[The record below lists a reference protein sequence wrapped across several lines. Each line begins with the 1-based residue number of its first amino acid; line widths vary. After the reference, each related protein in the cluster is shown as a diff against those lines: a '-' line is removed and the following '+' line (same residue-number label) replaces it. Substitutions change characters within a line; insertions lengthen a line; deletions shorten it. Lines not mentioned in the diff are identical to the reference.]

1 MDKQGDPFQITNKSQ
16 KSIGGEVRNMG
27 ATSTGITGRFFSQ
40 GVTPERTP
48 GFLGINDAADPSSRM
63 CLAGD
68 TQGPIGTTGDKS
80 TVESSRPEDR
90 LTCSALVF
98 DFDEL
103 VRLFKH
109 TASAIA
115 IDNLTK
121 VQWDGLLKTVQTG
134 TAAEIQN
141 QTSVLAGQFMEEFTT
156 QTGLGGAEACAYLE
170 QLAKRKETATESTKT
185 KFADALANNLA
196 QVEFAKG
203 MVKGL
208 SAVKFGSTVI
218 LKTAGLFTGIGGF
231 LVDLGYEVAIKLV
244 ESQDDAAGATV
255 VAVVQKE
262 VAEEIQEEG
271 TEKSAEAWK
280 NHVTKLDDQLTKHQ
294 RQLKDNRLSSKKR
307 RGVTK
312 RYSRLEAQ
320 GNKLAGKASKV
331 GALAKRA
338 KVIGPAGK
346 LVGIAFWA
354 KNVNEAWV
362 ELVETWAEAD
372 R

>member
-1 MDKQGDPFQITNKSQ
+1 MRLIP
-16 KSIGGEVRNMG
+16 V
-27 ATSTGITGRFFSQ
+27 
-40 GVTPERTP
+40 
-48 GFLGINDAADPSSRM
+48 LRM

-68 TQGPIGTTGDKS
+68 TPGPIGTTGDKS
-80 TVESSRPEDR
+80 TVETSRTEDR

-121 VQWDGLLKTVQTG
+121 VQWDGSLKTVQTG

-156 QTGLGGAEACAYLE
+156 QTGLGGAAACAYLE
-170 QLAKRKETATESTKT
+170 LLAKRKESASESTKT
-185 KFADALANNLA
+185 KFADAMANNLA
-196 QVEFAKG
+196 QVEFAKD
-203 MVKGL
+203 MVKVL

-218 LKTAGLFTGIGGF
+218 LKTAGLLTGIGGF
-231 LVDLGYEVAIKLV
+231 LVELGYEVAVELV
-244 ESQDDAAGATV
+244 ESQDDAASATV

-271 TEKSAEAWK
+271 AEKAAAAWK
-280 NHVTKLDDQLTKHQ
+280 DHVTKLDDQLTKHQ
-294 RQLKDNRLSSKKR
+294 RQLKENRLNSKKMS
-307 RGVTK
+307 GVKK
-312 RYSRLEAQ
+312 RLSRLEAQ
-320 GNKLAGKASKV
+320 GNKLAGKSCKV

-354 KNVNEAWV
+354 EDVSEAWNEV
-362 ELVETWAEAD
+362 VETWAEAD